1 MNKERT
7 INKKRQR
14 EEKFICMTPI
24 KKQKIDEN
32 VIVETKANK
41 SDDPKERKI
50 ERFIEITPTKFKSK
64 KYKKKNKIYF
74 LKIMILIHIQ

>member
-1 MNKERT
+1 MNTKRT

-50 ERFIEITPTKFKSK
+50 ERIK
-64 KYKKKNKIYF
+64 KAI
-74 LKIMILIHIQ
+74 